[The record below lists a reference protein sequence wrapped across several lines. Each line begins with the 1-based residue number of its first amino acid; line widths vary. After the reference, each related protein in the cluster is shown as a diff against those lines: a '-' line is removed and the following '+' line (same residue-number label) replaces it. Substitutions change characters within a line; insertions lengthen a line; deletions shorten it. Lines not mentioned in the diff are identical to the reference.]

1 MEENNYWVLRKL
13 RLIAD
18 YQFLPGAG
26 KALFPENVN
35 VYFSSKTGRVKEIRL
50 GGELVAS
57 FRPDDGTFALSIRGA
72 ELLLRNF
79 QKPRLRAIIEE
90 TVADVVAEG
99 RNVFAKHVVEADPEI
114 RSGDEVIVVDE
125 RDILVAVGKAVL
137 SGEEMVAFSRGIAV
151 KTRIGNPLFKSN

>member
-13 RLIAD
+13 RLMAD

-26 KALFPENVN
+26 KVLFPESVN
-35 VYFSSKTGRVKEIRL
+35 VSFSSKTGRVKEIRL

-72 ELLLRNF
+72 ELLLRSF
-79 QKPRLRAIIEE
+79 QKPRLRAIVEE
-90 TVADVVAEG
+90 NVAEVVAEG

-151 KTRIGNPLFKSN
+151 KTRMGNPSFKK